1 MDERYEGREHR
12 EHQVQ
17 SDAFSESTGSRSK
30 IWMLSLVIAL
40 IGVAGLGVGYGI
52 RQQGLVS
59 QMTLREADNTAA
71 MSQMRCQIDSLTNK
85 LNDMTAQQQQMP
97 QHEPSADATRP
108 ASRSAASPSRSRSSA
123 VSGKQMKQLQ
133 AQLSDQQKQLKDTR
147 DALDKTRSDLE
158 TSLSATRDDL
168 NGSIGRTHEEVVAL
182 SKRGE
187 RNFFEFE
194 LVKSKQFERSGPLS
208 LSLRKADTK
217 HQRIDLNLIVDDIQ
231 LSKKSVN
238 LYEPIWIHRADDA
251 QPVQIVINKIEKD
264 HVRGYV
270 SAPKYRQSELSN
282 VSYVQPP
289 ANATPSPSAAQPRKQ
304 SEDQQPDSPPAT
316 QPPGQ

>member
-1 MDERYEGREHR
+1 
-12 EHQVQ
+12 
-17 SDAFSESTGSRSK
+17 
-30 IWMLSLVIAL
+30 
-40 IGVAGLGVGYGI
+40 
-52 RQQGLVS
+52 
-59 QMTLREADNTAA
+59 
-71 MSQMRCQIDSLTNK
+71 
-85 LNDMTAQQQQMP
+85 
-97 QHEPSADATRP
+97 
-108 ASRSAASPSRSRSSA
+108 
-123 VSGKQMKQLQ
+123 MKQLQ

-147 DALDKTRSDLE
+147 EALDKTRSDLE

-251 QPVQIVINKIEKD
+251 QPVQVVINKIEKD

-282 VSYVQPP
+282 VSYLQPP
-289 ANATPSPSAAQPRKQ
+289 ANATPSVAQPRTQ
-304 SEDQQPDSPPAT
+304 PEDQQPNSSPAT

>member
-1 MDERYEGREHR
+1 
-12 EHQVQ
+12 
-17 SDAFSESTGSRSK
+17 
-30 IWMLSLVIAL
+30 
-40 IGVAGLGVGYGI
+40 
-52 RQQGLVS
+52 
-59 QMTLREADNTAA
+59 
-71 MSQMRCQIDSLTNK
+71 
-85 LNDMTAQQQQMP
+85 
-97 QHEPSADATRP
+97 
-108 ASRSAASPSRSRSSA
+108 
-123 VSGKQMKQLQ
+123 MKQLQ

-147 DALDKTRSDLE
+147 EALDKTRSDLE

-217 HQRIDLNLIVDDIQ
+217 HQRIDLNLIVDDVQ

-238 LYEPIWIHRADDA
+238 LYEPIWIHRTDDP
-251 QPVQIVINKIEKD
+251 QPVQVVINKIEKD

-289 ANATPSPSAAQPRKQ
+289 ANATPSPSMAQPKTQ
-304 SEDQQPDSPPAT
+304 PEDQQPNSSPAT

>member
-1 MDERYEGREHR
+1 MDERYEHQEQ
-12 EHQVQ
+12 QVQ
-17 SDAFSESTGSRSK
+17 SDAFSESAGSRSK
-30 IWMLSLVIAL
+30 VWMLSLVIAL

-59 QMTLREADNTAA
+59 QMTLREADNAAA
-71 MSQMRCQIDSLTNK
+71 MSQMRSQIDSLTNK
-85 LNDMTAQQQQMP
+85 LNDMTSQQPQMP
-97 QHEPSADATRP
+97 QAVLQPSADARQP
-108 ASRSAASPSRSRSSA
+108 ASRPAAGSSRGRNA
-123 VSGKQMKQLQ
+123 AGSGKQMKQLQ

-168 NGSIGRTHEEVVAL
+168 NGSIGRTHDEVVAL

-217 HQRIDLNLIVDDIQ
+217 HQRIDLNLIVDDVQ

-238 LYEPIWIHRADDA
+238 LYEPIWIHRADDP
-251 QPVQIVINKIEKD
+251 QPVQVVINKIEKD

-282 VSYVQPP
+282 VNYVQPP
-289 ANATPSPSAAQPRKQ
+289 ANATPSPSVVQPKTQ
-304 SEDQQPDSPPAT
+304 PEDQHPNSSPAT

>member
-1 MDERYEGREHR
+1 MDERYEDQEHR
-12 EHQVQ
+12 EHQIQ
-17 SDAFSESTGSRSK
+17 SDAFSESTGSPSK

-71 MSQMRCQIDSLTNK
+71 MSKMRSQIDSLTNK

-97 QHEPSADATRP
+97 QHEPSDDAHP
-108 ASRSAASPSRSRSSA
+108 ASRSANSPSRSRSSA
-123 VSGKQMKQLQ
+123 ASGKQMKQLQ

-289 ANATPSPSAAQPRKQ
+289 ANAIPSSSAAQPGKQ
-304 SEDQQPDSPPAT
+304 PEDKQPDSSPAA

>member
-1 MDERYEGREHR
+1 MDERYERQEHG
-12 EHQVQ
+12 VQ
-17 SDAFSESTGSRSK
+17 SEAFSESAASRSK
-30 IWMLSLVIAL
+30 VWMLSLVIAL

-59 QMTLREADNTAA
+59 QMTMREADNTAA
-71 MSQMRCQIDSLTNK
+71 MSQMRSQIDSLTAK
-85 LNDMTAQQQQMP
+85 LNDMAGQQQQMP
-97 QHEPSADATRP
+97 QHEPSADATQP
-108 ASRSAASPSRSRSSA
+108 ASRSAASRPGSRSSA
-123 VSGKQMKQLQ
+123 GSGKQMKQLQ

-147 DALDKTRSDLE
+147 EALDKTRADLE

-217 HQRIDLNLIVDDIQ
+217 HQRIDVNLIVDDVQ

-251 QPVQIVINKIEKD
+251 QPVQVVINKIEKD

-282 VSYVQPP
+282 VSYLQPP
-289 ANATPSPSAAQPRKQ
+289 ANATSPSVVQPKTQQGDQQENSSPSA
-304 SEDQQPDSPPAT
+304 

>member
-1 MDERYEGREHR
+1 MDERYEQQDHQ

-30 IWMLSLVIAL
+30 VWMLSLVIAL

-71 MSQMRCQIDSLTNK
+71 MSQMRSQIDSLTNK
-85 LNDMTAQQQQMP
+85 LNDMAAQQQTP
-97 QHEPSADATRP
+97 QHEPSAATQP
-108 ASRSAASPSRSRSSA
+108 APRSAASQPRNRSSA
-123 VSGKQMKQLQ
+123 ASGKQMKQLQ

-238 LYEPIWIHRADDA
+238 LYEPIWIHRTDDP
-251 QPVQIVINKIEKD
+251 QPVQVVINKIEKD

-289 ANATPSPSAAQPRKQ
+289 ANATPSPSVAQPKTQ
-304 SEDQQPDSPPAT
+304 PGDQQPNSSPAT

>member
-1 MDERYEGREHR
+1 MDERYEHQERQ

-17 SDAFSESTGSRSK
+17 SDVFSESSGSRSK
-30 IWMLSLVIAL
+30 VWMLSLVIAL
-40 IGVAGLGVGYGI
+40 IGVAGLGVGYGT
-52 RQQGLVS
+52 RQQGLAS

-71 MSQMRCQIDSLTNK
+71 MSQMRSQIDSLTNK

-97 QHEPSADATRP
+97 QREPSADASQP
-108 ASRSAASPSRSRSSA
+108 ASRSAASQSRSRSSA
-123 VSGKQMKQLQ
+123 ASGKQMKQLQ

-147 DALDKTRSDLE
+147 EALDKTRSDLE

-282 VSYVQPP
+282 VSYLQPP
-289 ANATPSPSAAQPRKQ
+289 ANATPSVAQPRTQ
-304 SEDQQPDSPPAT
+304 PEDQQPNSSPAT

>member
-1 MDERYEGREHR
+1 MDEHQEHH
-12 EHQVQ
+12 ENHD
-17 SDAFSESTGSRSK
+17 SGDAFSESVGSRSK
-30 IWMLSLVIAL
+30 VWLLSLVIAL

-59 QMTLREADNTAA
+59 QMTAREADNTAA
-71 MSQMRCQIDSLTNK
+71 MNQMRGQIDSLTAK
-85 LNDMTAQQQQMP
+85 LNQMTAQQQQMP
-97 QHEPSADATRP
+97 PEPTPPPVNAAQPTSP
-108 ASRSAASPSRSRSSA
+108 SPASPSRSRSA
-123 VSGKQMKQLQ
+123 SGPSRQMRQLQ
-133 AQLSDQQKQLKDTR
+133 AQLTDQQKQLKDTQ
-147 DALDKTRSDLE
+147 DALDKTRSDLQ

-217 HQRIDLNLIVDDIQ
+217 HQRIDLNLIVDDVQ

-238 LYEPIWIHRADDA
+238 LYEPIWIHRADDP

-282 VSYVQPP
+282 VSYSQPP
-289 ANATPSPSAAQPRKQ
+289 ATPSPSSAPSPRPQDNPQPNSSPAQPP
-304 SEDQQPDSPPAT
+304 DQQPH
-316 QPPGQ
+316 Q

>member
-1 MDERYEGREHR
+1 MDERYEHQEQ
-12 EHQVQ
+12 QVQ
-17 SDAFSESTGSRSK
+17 SDAFSESAGSRSK
-30 IWMLSLVIAL
+30 VWMLSLVIAL

-59 QMTLREADNTAA
+59 QMTLREADNAAA
-71 MSQMRCQIDSLTNK
+71 MSQMRSQIDSLTNK
-85 LNDMTAQQQQMP
+85 LNDMTSQQPQMP
-97 QHEPSADATRP
+97 QAVLQPSADARQPVSRP
-108 ASRSAASPSRSRSSA
+108 AAGSSRGRNAAG
-123 VSGKQMKQLQ
+123 SGKQMKQLQ

-168 NGSIGRTHEEVVAL
+168 NGSIGRTHDEVVAL

-217 HQRIDLNLIVDDIQ
+217 HQRIDLNLIVDDVQ

-238 LYEPIWIHRADDA
+238 LYEPIWIHRADDP
-251 QPVQIVINKIEKD
+251 QPVQVVINKIEKD

-282 VSYVQPP
+282 VNYVQPP
-289 ANATPSPSAAQPRKQ
+289 ANATPSPSVVQPKMQ
-304 SEDQQPDSPPAT
+304 PEDQHPNSSPAT

>member
-1 MDERYEGREHR
+1 MDERYEHQ

-17 SDAFSESTGSRSK
+17 GDAFSESTASRSK
-30 IWMLSLVIAL
+30 VWMLSLVIAL

-71 MSQMRCQIDSLTNK
+71 MSQMRSQIDS

-97 QHEPSADATRP
+97 QHEPSADATHP
-108 ASRSAASPSRSRSSA
+108 PSRSAASPSRSRSSA
-123 VSGKQMKQLQ
+123 ASGKQMKQLQ
-133 AQLSDQQKQLKDTR
+133 AQLSDQQKQLRDTR
-147 DALDKTRSDLE
+147 EALDKTRSDLE

-217 HQRIDLNLIVDDIQ
+217 HQ
-231 LSKKSVN
+231 
-238 LYEPIWIHRADDA
+238 
-251 QPVQIVINKIEKD
+251 
-264 HVRGYV
+264 
-270 SAPKYRQSELSN
+270 
-282 VSYVQPP
+282 
-289 ANATPSPSAAQPRKQ
+289 
-304 SEDQQPDSPPAT
+304 
-316 QPPGQ
+316 